1 MRHNWTTI
9 IAVSIAM
16 IGAALAV
23 VACQSVLTPA
33 PTSPS
38 LPTFTSPSP
47 TSPPPTPVPP
57 TTTLLPR
64 TAALSELQN
73 EVSACSVADAEWEAA
88 ASGQLIQT
96 GGGVRTGREARA
108 RLDLSDGT
116 IIRMAATSEFELR
129 ELSPGVTDPV
139 TRLKLTAG
147 KLWAAV
153 TEMLGGG
160 EFEIETPAGLATVRG
175 SYASVEYSDATGQM
189 IVTCLEGECRLT
201 GVSGQ
206 SIELSDGQQ
215 SEIPAS
221 GQDPAP
227 AKKMN
232 AEQYADWA
240 WNFPEAP
247 APPVTSILLSP
258 GEKQCS
264 PNTVPAGVVHFTM
277 GVGRWKTAEE
287 AAAAIGDSWP
297 TITLDDQP
305 VTATDRT
312 GPEWHTGDG
321 DPGWG
326 FSVRVFLLL
335 DPGEYTITSQWYWSD
350 VFTCT
355 ITATNP

>member
-9 IAVSIAM
+9 TGMSIAI

-23 VACQSVLTPA
+23 VACQPALTPA
-33 PTSPS
+33 PTSPPP
-38 LPTFTSPSP
+38 PTFTSRAP
-47 TSPPPTPVPP
+47 TPVPPTPVPP
-57 TTTLLPR
+57 TATQPPR

-73 EVSACSVADAEWEAA
+73 EVSSCIAADTEWEAA
-88 ASGQLIQT
+88 AAGQLIQT
-96 GGGVRTGREARA
+96 GGGVRTGEEARA
-108 RLDLSDGT
+108 RLDISDGT
-116 IIRMAATSEFELR
+116 IIRMAANSEFELR
-129 ELSPGVTDPV
+129 ELSPGATDPT
-139 TRLKLTAG
+139 TRLKLAAG

-153 TEMLGGG
+153 TEALGG

-175 SYASVEYSDATGQM
+175 SYMSVEYSAETGRV
-189 IVTCLEGECRLT
+189 IITCLEGGCRLA
-201 GVSGQ
+201 GASGKFT
-206 SIELSDGQQ
+206 ELSDGQQ
-215 SEIPAS
+215 SEIAAT

-227 AKKMN
+227 AKKMD

-277 GVGRWKTAEE
+277 GVGRWKTTEE

-297 TITLDDQP
+297 TVTLAGQP

-335 DPGEYTITSQWYWSD
+335 DPGEYTITSQWYWPD